1 MINILRFLFLIASL
15 WIAALFGYVAYIG
28 QLDADG
34 RAEMQREKS
43 QSIVVLTGGDQRIAT
58 GLELLQEGIAPEL
71 FISGV
76 GAGVRLQDIL
86 PKESEALASRVSLG
100 SKARDTL
107 GNADE
112 VAEWL
117 GKSLN
122 EDRELRVVLVTGH
135 YHLPRA
141 LWHLSSQMPKVVW
154 IPIAAHPKALSLET
168 WYSSGLGWR
177 LLSSEFAKFL
187 GAILQQAVR

>member
-1 MINILRFLFLIASL
+1 MINILRFLFLIALL
-15 WIAALFGYVAYIG
+15 WIAALFGYVAYIE

-34 RAEMQREKS
+34 RAEMQRETN

-58 GLELLQEGIAPEL
+58 GLQLLQDNIAPEL

-86 PKESEALASRVSLG
+86 PKESEALASRVFLG

-107 GNADE
+107 GNAHE
-112 VAEWL
+112 VAEWFSEL
-117 GKSLN
+117 LYYGV
-122 EDRELRVVLVTGH
+122 ELRVVLVTGH

-141 LWHLSSQMPKVVW
+141 LWHLSSQMPKVTW

-177 LLSSEFAKFL
+177 LLSSELAKFL
-187 GAILQQAVR
+187 GATLQQAIQ